1 MNRQSETIRE
11 ITFAEQDSLIL
22 VPPKML
28 EQVIS
33 CCQKGPTSCFVLDEF
48 YPPDLMKYLRQ
59 VLETNRHLPLF
70 SPGTL
75 HSPSDT
81 SRRFPDCTC
90 EGIPGMDEIFMLAII
105 QLGSLQ
111 IDQRSCLVK
120 LSSLPAPRI
129 SVRKRSLRSFAT
141 ASHCRR
147 CRLTSNMSTAAA
159 TAAFSD
165 SAFPC
170 MGIRIRPSAHSA
182 TSSLNPFPSFPMRNA
197 VPPE

>member
-33 CCQKGPTSCFVLDEF
+33 CCQKGPTSRFALDEF
-48 YPPDLMKYLRQ
+48 YPPDLMEYLRQ

-70 SPGTL
+70 PPGTL

-81 SRRFPDCTC
+81 SRLFPDCTC
-90 EGIPGMDEIFMLAII
+90 EGIPGMDEIFMLAMI

-111 IDQRSCLVK
+111 IDQRSWFSRLEYTRTTARENLLLTEYTEEARKIGRQGGIFLHGNTGYKKGRTACILA
-120 LSSLPAPRI
+120 PA
-129 SVRKRSLRSFAT
+129 L
-141 ASHCRR
+141 
-147 CRLTSNMSTAAA
+147 
-159 TAAFSD
+159 
-165 SAFPC
+165 
-170 MGIRIRPSAHSA
+170 
-182 TSSLNPFPSFPMRNA
+182 
-197 VPPE
+197 